1 MQARLSKINCEFLTR
16 PWILV
21 SEFSDNVLSNMLY
34 LQESYRIL
42 NQSSMD
48 RFFEKLQIYKQSM
61 RVLSIK
67 NEAGNGSKD

>member
-16 PWILV
+16 LWIV
-21 SEFSDNVLSNMLY
+21 VCEFSDTVLSNMLY
-34 LQESYRIL
+34 LQESNRVL

-67 NEAGNGSKD
+67 NEAGNGNRD